1 MFSRSLAILIAPW
14 LPAAALILPLGPA
27 HTANDLIAGTLAVV
41 LSAFA
46 FVDRRVGF
54 AVGCVAA
61 WVALAAFIFPSTLL
75 EAVLA
80 VSWGVT
86 MFTCLGGPFSEA
98 PRVERVAALPVT
110 TPASIPSDHRE
121 HLAA

>member
-27 HTANDLIAGTLAVV
+27 HTANDLIAGTVAAI

-46 FVDRRVGF
+46 LVSRRISF
-54 AVGCVAA
+54 AVGIVAA
-61 WVALAAFIFPSTLL
+61 WVALAPFIFPSTLI
-75 EAVLA
+75 ESVLA

-86 MFTCLGGPFSEA
+86 MFTCIAGPFNEA

-110 TPASIPSDHRE
+110 PPASVVTDSGARR
-121 HLAA
+121 AA